1 MSAGPSSGPWSGSPS
16 RAKKLPNNTPWLQG
30 SVEALQEDLDRS
42 ALSTS
47 EMHEMEAAL
56 RGLADRLAARK
67 ERVGEPEISDLS
79 PLRWLEGTE
88 LLEKICG
95 ELGPGDALCACFACR
110 RLRDAVFR
118 HFPIPASGYNRRF
131 PPEATEITSHVGSVS
146 RFMWARANGP
156 SSIRDGAW
164 HLRATTVCDAAAAAG
179 SLGVLVKAR
188 ELGYAWSERT
198 CAAAAEGGSIET
210 LEWLRST
217 SKQPRKER
225 CPWDV
230 RVCAEAARRG
240 HLELLVWARKRKC
253 KWDERTC
260 LLAANSGHLHVLK
273 WARSRG
279 APWDGEL
286 LMEALRGGDRRR
298 VRKPTDPPD
307 NHYETFVWAIE
318 NGAPVDDEQ
327 LLYEVAAAVG
337 SLPVLNYLKDQYGGA
352 WRSPEEWRQL
362 LIDAIT
368 HIHSGPVSAAAM
380 NGHVDVLEWLHNI
393 AMEHANSVPGFALPE
408 YFFEQI
414 VSRAASNS
422 RDPVAVLR
430 WCHEKG
436 HTDFRPT
443 LVRGLIL
450 SHRETSLDVLKFL
463 HSVDAPWLPDGES
476 AKLAISRNLVEKL
489 KWLIEEAGCV
499 WGDNPLVHGRPY
511 QDAYK
516 WAESHG
522 APARQSGGAGSSLH
536 ELGHVPFDVPE
547 PPHWALGPGGWHNNG
562 PGGMGPPPGA
572 MLHFGAAPEIPPWAL
587 GPGGPFGPH
596 PAMIGGYS
604 DEEDGSAY
612 DDYDGHD
619 FDPEYG
625 DHLEEGYY

>member
-1 MSAGPSSGPWSGSPS
+1 MAVGGNRVEIAPRVTSISFLPSARPSCTVNMSAGPSSAHGADPLRAPKASKQHAVAQARS
-16 RAKKLPNNTPWLQG
+16 RRCRRT
-30 SVEALQEDLDRS
+30 STS
-42 ALSTS
+42 ALS
-47 EMHEMEAAL
+47 
-56 RGLADRLAARK
+56 R
-67 ERVGEPEISDLS
+67 
-79 PLRWLEGTE
+79 
-88 LLEKICG
+88 
-95 ELGPGDALCACFACR
+95 GDARDGGSPIGWRRARSASASREATCR
-110 RLRDAVFR
+110 RCAGSRAPGTPREDLRRARPRRPSALVLHAGGCATPSSATSQSR
-118 HFPIPASGYNRRF
+118 RRATNRRF

-179 SLGVLVKAR
+179 SLGVVKAR

-230 RVCAEAARRG
+230 RSAREAARRG
-240 HLELLVWARKRKC
+240 HLRAARLGAQAQVQVGRA
-253 KWDERTC
+253 DAS
-260 LLAANSGHLHVLK
+260 LAANSGHLHVLK

-307 NHYETFVWAIE
+307 NHYARTFWAIE

-362 LIDAIT
+362 RIDAIT

-443 LVRGLIL
+443 RPRASSSRIARRASMSSSSFIRSTRRGCPME
-450 SHRETSLDVLKFL
+450 R
-463 HSVDAPWLPDGES
+463 APSSRS
-476 AKLAISRNLVEKL
+476 AATLWRSSN
-489 KWLIEEAGCV
+489 
-499 WGDNPLVHGRPY
+499 
-511 QDAYK
+511 
-516 WAESHG
+516 
-522 APARQSGGAGSSLH
+522 GSSRRRAAYGATTRLYTA
-536 ELGHVPFDVPE
+536 GRIRTRIS
-547 PPHWALGPGGWHNNG
+547 GPSLMARRQGNRE
-562 PGGMGPPPGA
+562 A
-572 MLHFGAAPEIPPWAL
+572 RGAAC
-587 GPGGPFGPH
+587 
-596 PAMIGGYS
+596 MS
-604 DEEDGSAY
+604 
-612 DDYDGHD
+612 
-619 FDPEYG
+619 
-625 DHLEEGYY
+625 